1 MIDRLPV
8 GQQRDIAPELE
19 FPELEQYNEYLRAS
33 RVYVNRA
40 GAVPSEQ
47 IERFEGILVAEDEGG
62 SVNDGPAA
70 SLLGSG
76 LNADNLVGGDKVA
89 HTLGLLRSVVGL

>member
-1 MIDRLPV
+1 MIDRLPG

-40 GAVPSEQ
+40 GAVPNEQ
-47 IERFEGILVAEDEGG
+47 IERFEGILVADGEGASVDDE
-62 SVNDGPAA
+62 PTAP
-70 SLLGSG
+70 LLGSG
-76 LNADNLVGGDKVA
+76 LKVDKLVGGDKVA